1 MASFRKYPNGTW
13 EYRIHYKDPLTGK
26 YKERSKRGFATKKEA
41 AIAASEEEKR
51 IYNGLEIDN
60 KPYLLKNYL
69 QDWLQEYKSGVVR
82 KNTYELH
89 RQNIE
94 KHIIPYFKNVD
105 IKDIKPI
112 MYQKF
117 INYLCN
123 QGYSKRTV
131 EIIHG
136 TMYNAMEK
144 AIVLGK
150 IEKNPCAG
158 AEIKANKKRKS
169 DELEYMRSEDIPFF
183 LRAAYQYGYIYYVFF
198 KTLIN
203 TGMRKGEAA
212 ALQWSDIDL
221 KERTIN
227 INKTLDFTA
236 KNKDELFGDPK
247 TFASKRTITISK
259 QLANDLHELKKRQ
272 NEDKLMLNDLYHH
285 DLNLVFARQD
295 GSPLP
300 KSSLFNAFS
309 RILKRAGIPN
319 MPIHAL
325 RHTHAVLL
333 LESGASMKY
342 VQERLGHKSIQVTSD
357 VYSHISKKIDQDS
370 MQKYEEYISTIMD

>member
-1 MASFRKYPNGTW
+1 MASFRKRGKTW
-13 EYRIHYKDPLTGK
+13 EYRIKYIDPFTRK
-26 YKERSKRGFATKKEA
+26 KREKTRSGFKTKKEA
-41 AIAASEEEKR
+41 QLAAAEEEKR
-51 IYNGLEIDN
+51 ILNGLEIDDQ
-60 KPYLLKNYL
+60 PYLLKNFL
-69 QDWLQEYKSGVVR
+69 RDWLNEYKDGVVR

-89 RQNIE
+89 RRNVE
-94 KHIIPYFKNVD
+94 NHIIPYFKNID

-112 MYQKF
+112 MYQRF
-117 INYLCN
+117 ITHLCN

-150 IEKNPCAG
+150 IAKNPCVG
-158 AEIKANKKRKS
+158 VEIKTNRKRKK
-169 DELEYMRSEDIPFF
+169 DELEYMRSEDIPTF

-203 TGMRKGEAA
+203 TGTRKGEAA

-221 KERTIN
+221 RERTIR

-236 KNKDELFGDPK
+236 KNKNELFGDPK
-247 TFASKRTITISK
+247 TFTSKRIITISK

-300 KSSLFNAFS
+300 KSSLFNAFQ
-309 RILKRAGIPN
+309 RILKRAGIQN

-333 LESGASMKY
+333 LESGVSMKY
-342 VQERLGHKSIQVTSD
+342 IQERLGHKSIQVTSD
-357 VYSHISKKIDQDS
+357 IYSHISKKIDQDS
-370 MQKYEEYISTIMD
+370 MKRYEEYISTIMK